1 MSEATQIGAANSGKR
16 WPSRPH
22 WQRFLRGPDP
32 ELLEHLYI
40 PALSEAVRYDRCCS
54 YFSSSVLAAAA
65 RGFGRLIERLQA
77 MGGNFERTPL
87 RLVVNEELSAE
98 DVQAMTE
105 TGDLG
110 PLEEVLRKRFRTREK
125 CSKRTG

>member
-1 MSEATQIGAANSGKR
+1 MVSEATQIGAAESAAKGGLR
-16 WPSRPH
+16 ART

-110 PLEEVLRKRFRTREK
+110 PLEEVLRKRFRTPREVL
-125 CSKRTG
+125 